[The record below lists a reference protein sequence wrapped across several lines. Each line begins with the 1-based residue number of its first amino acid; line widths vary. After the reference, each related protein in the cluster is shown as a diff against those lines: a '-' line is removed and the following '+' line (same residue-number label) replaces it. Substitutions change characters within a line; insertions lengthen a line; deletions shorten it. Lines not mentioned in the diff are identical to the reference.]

1 MYIMYIY
8 IIIYLYIFYTYIYS
22 IYIYDTYVYIYYVH
36 GYYCYQPLSILPTT
50 ARRRSMDL
58 VRLHLWSY
66 SDVPRQP
73 NDLGFLE
80 HGFSSRYASYIL
92 YVYIYMY
99 M

>member
-1 MYIMYIY
+1 MINMYI
-8 IIIYLYIFYTYIYS
+8 
-22 IYIYDTYVYIYYVH
+22 YIYYVH

-58 VRLHLWSY
+58 VRFHLWSY